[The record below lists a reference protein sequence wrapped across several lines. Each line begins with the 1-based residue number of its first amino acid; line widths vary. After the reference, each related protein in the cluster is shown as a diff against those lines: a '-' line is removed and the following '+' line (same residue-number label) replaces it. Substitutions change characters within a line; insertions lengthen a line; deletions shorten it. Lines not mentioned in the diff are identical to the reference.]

1 MINYNSLLSGGLP
14 RTASAP
20 VTAAPQAVSTS
31 QYIPQFL
38 AKKFPGIATKL
49 GQNIT
54 IPSALKTGSK
64 VLKSKLGGAAL
75 GAGIA
80 ETSRQ
85 LLAPDVA
92 SSARGGTDAEANAY
106 RLSAAGGMLPGV
118 GKLLMLARPVAD
130 VAANLGYRAGGGVS
144 AGREARED
152 AALAEAMKKSAA
164 VREGVKANQALP
176 EVKRTPLSLPDTST
190 QQATSTEPRHQR
202 QDYYH
207 ANVPIDKRKTAY
219 LTAIGGPQ
227 TDINV
232 ARQRGEYLQKLSQD
246 KLEQELAAGKAQQQA
261 MTNYRS
267 QQEAL
272 QARLAELPGDDPQS
286 IALRNNVIRQ
296 IKAANLA
303 APQYLGGP
311 AGPSSED
318 LAKRAGT
325 QGMLPFQLQGTQAGL
340 QEAQTKA
347 KLAEPLTLA
356 EIMHKQGI
364 GGYYKALGQAQPAL
378 AEADKGKA
386 AAAMLTAQSKGIKPL
401 IDPKDAL
408 ANLDNPAA
416 AVYAQALEDTGGNTA
431 QAMAL
436 TQRWIQQN
444 SGE

>member
-1 MINYNSLLSGGLP
+1 MIDYTSLLSGGLP
-14 RTASAP
+14 RMATPP
-20 VTAAPQAVSTS
+20 VTAVPKAVPTS

-38 AKKFPGIATKL
+38 ANRFPGIATKL

-54 IPSALKTGSK
+54 LPSAIKTGSN

-80 ETSRQ
+80 ETSKR

-92 SSARGGTDAEANAY
+92 SSVKGGTGAETNASY
-106 RLSAAGGMLPGV
+106 LSAAGGMLPGV

-130 VAANLGYRAGGGVS
+130 VAANLGYWAGGGVS

-152 AALAEAMKKSAA
+152 AALAAAMKKSAA
-164 VREGVKANQALP
+164 VREGIKAKQALP
-176 EVKRTPLSLPDTST
+176 EVKRTPLSVPDTST
-190 QQATSTEPRHQR
+190 QQTTPTEPQAPL

-207 ANVPIDKRKTAY
+207 ADVPTDKRKMAY

-246 KLEQELAAGKAQQQA
+246 KLEQELAAGRAQQEA

-267 QQEAL
+267 QQDAL
-272 QARLAELPGDDPQS
+272 QSRLGELTGDDPQS

-311 AGPSSED
+311 TGPSSED

-340 QEAQTKA
+340 LEAQTK
-347 KLAEPLTLA
+347 
-356 EIMHKQGI
+356 G
-364 GGYYKALGQAQPAL
+364 AL
-378 AEADKGKA
+378 
-386 AAAMLTAQSKGIKPL
+386 IKPL
-401 IDPKDAL
+401 TMAEIAQKQAMADYYKGQGVYQTELAGINKGLAAAKMLEAQKKGTKPLIETKDAL
-408 ANLDNPAA
+408 AALDNPAS
-416 AVYAQALEDTGGNTA
+416 AVYIQALQDTGGDVA

-436 TQRWIQQN
+436 TQRWIQN
-444 SGE
+444 NEE